1 MCCAQFKIPT
11 QLRRGAIDSFED
23 GKVTSMIA
31 ILGYIREMIPYMIIV
46 LPFIVIFRFIYNR
59 LRGYDKPRLSREIGV
74 VSFLLFMTALFS
86 QTILTF
92 LYTGPEVT
100 RTFATINMIPFRVFR
115 DNYYAITEL
124 NYWQPLMINF
134 LGNICIFMPIGFII
148 PLLWSRFNRFWK
160 VALIGFGISLFIE
173 TTQLTQARSTDID
186 DLWLNTLG
194 SMIGYGLFVMI
205 RRFYP
210 QFVVMF
216 AKN

>member
-1 MCCAQFKIPT
+1 M
-11 QLRRGAIDSFED
+11 
-23 GKVTSMIA
+23 MA
-31 ILGYIREMIPYMIIV
+31 ILGYIREMIPYMITA
-46 LPFIVIFRFIYNR
+46 LPFIVIFRFIYHR
-59 LRGYDKPRLSREIGV
+59 LRGSNKPSLSREIGV

-100 RTFATINMIPFRVFR
+100 RTFANINMIPFRVFR

-124 NYWQPLMINF
+124 NYWQPFMINF
-134 LGNICIFMPIGFII
+134 LGNICIFMPIGFMV

-160 VALIGFGISLFIE
+160 VALIGFGISFFIE

-194 SMIGYGLFVMI
+194 SMMGYGLFVVT

-210 QFVVMF
+210 QFIAMF
-216 AKN
+216 ARN

>member
-1 MCCAQFKIPT
+1 
-11 QLRRGAIDSFED
+11 
-23 GKVTSMIA
+23 MIA
-31 ILGYIREMIPYMIIV
+31 ILGYIREMIPYMIIA
-46 LPFIVIFRFIYNR
+46 LPFIVSFRFIYTR
-59 LRGYDKPRLSREIGV
+59 LRGSDKPRLSREIGV

-100 RTFATINMIPFRVFR
+100 RTFSTINMIPLRVFR

-124 NYWQPLMINF
+124 NYWQPFMINF

-194 SMIGYGLFVMI
+194 SMIGYGLFVVTKK
-205 RRFYP
+205 FYP

>member
-1 MCCAQFKIPT
+1 
-11 QLRRGAIDSFED
+11 
-23 GKVTSMIA
+23 MIA

-46 LPFIVIFRFIYNR
+46 LPFILFFRFIYNR
-59 LRGYDKPRLSREIGV
+59 LRGYKPHLSREIGF
-74 VSFLLFMTALFS
+74 VSFILFMTALFS

-100 RTFATINMIPFRVFR
+100 RPFATINMIPLRVFR

-124 NYWQPLMINF
+124 NYWQPFIINF
-134 LGNICIFMPIGFII
+134 LGNIFIFMPIGFMI
-148 PLLWSRFNRFWK
+148 PLLWNRFNRFWK
-160 VALIGFGISLFIE
+160 VALIGLSISLFIE

-194 SMIGYGLFVMI
+194 SMIGYGIFFI
-205 RRFYP
+205 TSRFYP
-210 QFVVMF
+210 QFVMLF